1 MMPTRPFLLA
11 VVAALLGM
19 VVGVIGVVGLA
30 AADTPQQRRAPA
42 DDTIVSVEGDKAHGF
57 TIRYL
62 DGSAL
67 FPPTASESRAECR
80 EYDTRVAR
88 VRCRTEVR
96 VWFRDLGDLKRALAH
111 AHRQ

>member
-1 MMPTRPFLLA
+1 MMLARPFLLA
-11 VVAALLGM
+11 VVAALLGL
-19 VVGVIGVVGLA
+19 VVGVVGLA
-30 AADTPQQRRAPA
+30 AAAPPEQQRAPA
-42 DDTIVSVEGDKAHGF
+42 GDTIVSVEGDKAHGF
-57 TIRYL
+57 TIRYY

-67 FPPTASESRAECR
+67 FPPTASESKAECR

-96 VWFRDLGDLKRALAH
+96 VWFRDLGDLKQALAH